1 MKKVLA
7 IVALVAAMF
16 VAGKVQAQTT
26 IYATYAPESFISSYN
41 NSNSS
46 KVNYQGFSV
55 GVNHNITLYK
65 GFGVAPGLQ
74 FRMNMNTS
82 SYEQTVMG
90 ITGKFNVKKTQTI
103 LDVPV
108 LFNYDLDLTRVL
120 SIVPFVGP
128 MASFALS
135 GVTLTECSDPIFGNS
150 IYTSNW
156 YGEDAIMKRFNLYAL
171 VGADIKFK
179 GFNVFGGYR
188 WGLLDIDT
196 NDQTTMKTR
205 GMFVGLGYSF

>member
-55 GVNHNITLYK
+55 GVNYNINLYK

-74 FRMNMNTS
+74 FRMNMRSTEDS
-82 SYEQTVMG
+82 FLGFTGKIKQTQTV
-90 ITGKFNVKKTQTI
+90 

-108 LFNYDLDLTRVL
+108 LFNYNLDLTRAL
-120 SIVPFVGP
+120 SIIPFVGP

-135 GVTLTECSDPIFGNS
+135 GVTKGSDPILGNS
-150 IYTSNW
+150 SLNW

-171 VGADIKFK
+171 VGADIKFN
-179 GFNVFGGYR
+179 GLNIFGGYR
-188 WGLLDIDT
+188 WGLLNIS
-196 NDQTTMKTR
+196 NIDQTTMKTR